1 MKKFLIPILLAFV
14 FFTINQDL
22 FAQKNQRMDRQNFRE
37 NIKEKLN
44 LTTEQESKIEALRLT
59 HEEEMIILR
68 NELDLKE
75 LEMKKLNSGDAISRN
90 DVLKLTREL
99 SEIKGKMDIARA
111 EHRMDV
117 YDLLNADQKKI
128 WLDMDKNMRMMKDKR
143 QERKHHKR
151 TQLD

>member
-14 FFTINQDL
+14 FLTINQDL
-22 FAQKNQRMDRQNFRE
+22 FAQNNQRMDRQNFRE

-44 LTTEQESKIEALRLT
+44 LTTEQESKIEVLRLT
-59 HEEEMIILR
+59 HEEEMIKLR

-75 LEMKKLNSGDAISRN
+75 LEMKKLNSGDVISRN
-90 DVLKLTREL
+90 DVLKITREL

-111 EHRMDV
+111 EHKMDV
-117 YDLLNADQKKI
+117 YDLLNADQKKV

-143 QERKHHKR
+143 HERQHHKR
-151 TQLD
+151 MQLD

>member
-59 HEEEMIILR
+59 HEEEMINLR

-75 LEMKKLNSGDAISRN
+75 LEMKKLNSSNNVSRN

-99 SEIKGKMDIARA
+99 SEIKSKMDIAKA

-117 YDLLNADQKKI
+117 YDLLNSDQKKI
-128 WLDMDKNMRMMKDKR
+128 WLDMDKNMRIMKDKR
-143 QERKHHKR
+143 QERQHHKR
-151 TQLD
+151 MQLD